1 MNKKIVKNEKKLI
14 DEILSGKYKDQYLIY
29 NRKSTDEANNQK
41 NSIPY
46 QKTENARFAVREH
59 IPIAPITLKGFSTNG
74 VISEK
79 HSGFKEDLDVTVSD
93 DGMVQY
99 LIDRPKFQ
107 KMLQFVSQGYFKG
120 VICLCWDRISRNKGD
135 DTIVRKLMRKGV
147 DFRFVYANYDKTSS
161 GALHMDIDG
170 MFSQHH
176 SRVTS
181 EKVTIA
187 TKHNREK
194 GICTYR
200 APIGYLNEGNMDYK
214 PQDPERAPIIKQM
227 YELYSTGDWSLSDIA
242 RFAKEQGF
250 VTVPMRRRRTKEEML
265 DENHEVVD
273 ILKASRPVTENHIS
287 RILTSSFYTGKVLNS
302 EDVYIESISHEAI
315 VGDKLFDQ
323 VQSILKKKKT
333 SVHYTEKLDQPL
345 RGVVRCANCE
355 RVYTPYTKKGIQYYN
370 SRCVKGCENNFKNFN
385 FDFIDEKI
393 GGLIS
398 GLYFTDEEI
407 EQMDAKTGTDVALL
421 EEKRKKE
428 LDQIERKKKKVRED
442 LAYIRSNKLTLLKTG
457 VYTPES
463 LMEEEDKLNKNLS
476 NFQEQEQISDVAMYE
491 TMKDIQKLSELI
503 KDIVPYYNFAK
514 PQEKERIVR
523 VIFSELYVAEN
534 TLKYKCKKGF
544 ECFENRFDAFCEP
557 LGWISELPRYAGS
570 IRSSIQVLN
579 GLAVFA

>member
-1 MNKKIVKNEKKLI
+1 MKKSSNKTEKKLI
-14 DEILSGKYKDQYLIY
+14 DEILSGKYRDQYFIY

-41 NSIPY
+41 NSISY
-46 QKTENARFAVREH
+46 QKTENTRFAVREQL
-59 IPIAPITLKGFSTNG
+59 PIAPITLKGFSTNG
-74 VISEK
+74 IISEK
-79 HSGFKEDLDVTVSD
+79 HSGFKEDLDVIVSD
-93 DGMVQY
+93 DGVVQY
-99 LIDRPKFQ
+99 RIDRPKFQ

-120 VICLCWDRISRNKGD
+120 AICLCWDRISRNKGD

-200 APIGYLNEGNMDYK
+200 APIGYLNEGKMEYK
-214 PQDPERAPIIKQM
+214 PQDPERAPVIKRM
-227 YELYSTGDWSLSDIA
+227 FELYATGDWSLSDIA

-250 VTVPMRRRRTKEEML
+250 VTVPMRRRRTKAEML

-273 ILKASRPVTENHIS
+273 IPKTSRPITENHIS
-287 RILTSSFYTGKVLNS
+287 RILTNPFYTGKVLNS
-302 EDVYIESISHEAI
+302 EGIYIESISHEAI
-315 VGDKLFDQ
+315 VDGELFDQ

-345 RGVVRCANCE
+345 RGVIRCADCE

-398 GLYFTDEEI
+398 NLYFTDEEI

-421 EEKRKKE
+421 EEKRQKE
-428 LDQIERKKKKVRED
+428 LNQIERKKKKVRED

-463 LMEEEDKLNKNLS
+463 LMEEEEKLNKKLS
-476 NFQEQEQISDVAMYE
+476 DFQEQEQVSDVAMHE

-503 KDIVPYYNFAK
+503 KDVVPYYNFAK

-523 VIFSELYVAEN
+523 VIFSELYVSEN
-534 TLKYKCKKGF
+534 TLEYKCKKGF
-544 ECFENRFDAFCEP
+544 QCFENRFDAFCE
-557 LGWISELPRYAGS
+557 LLITFGRTLFESKTD
-570 IRSSIQVLN
+570 
-579 GLAVFA
+579 